1 MCGRRRSPTSSGR
14 RAWRPAPARTWT
26 CTTRRTKKAV
36 LASRDAGAAL
46 RAPRSKGSEAGR
58 HPLHHAAQK
67 TRWCRKQACGS
78 GSAACTSSQRQSP
91 GAASLHAFPAS
102 SSCRLKLR
110 QGGAMGRGTRRPGHR
125 PLAVAAALGLAAR
138 GAGGSFFVEQGTVK
152 VRPPPHPPP
161 APSPAPFRPAAVEGG
176 RWRGASRWPAPAGG
190 GPCVTW
196 HRQVAAARVRPSLP
210 GVSVPRRPQ
219 PDEPLR
225 RPSPSARAGG
235 RPGPRLGAPA
245 GPGLT
250 PCGRRRR
257 GPPRSRGST
266 RWTVSAGE
274 TGGSGRPP
282 PTSSPSPPTPASPA
296 AAG

>member
-46 RAPRSKGSEAGR
+46 RAAREVKLGGTRCTTPPRRRGGAESRRAEAAVLLAR
-58 HPLHHAAQK
+58 LP
-67 TRWCRKQACGS
+67 S
-78 GSAACTSSQRQSP
+78 GSRRVLLHCTPSQPAAAVASNSAKGARWGGAPGGPATARWRWRRRWGWRP
-91 GAASLHAFPAS
+91 GARAGAS
-102 SSCRLKLR
+102 SSSRAPSRCARRL
-110 QGGAMGRGTRRPGHR
+110 T
-125 PLAVAAALGLAAR
+125 
-138 GAGGSFFVEQGTVK
+138 
-152 VRPPPHPPP
+152 RPPPPL
-161 APSPAPFRPAAVEGG
+161 PSPLSPRGGGG

-225 RPSPSARAGG
+225 RPSPPARAGG

-282 PTSSPSPPTPASPA
+282 PTSSPSPSPPPPASPA
-296 AAG
+296 AG